1 MKKLTFIFLIFLINA
16 CESPQQDE
24 TTTALQPVDY
34 VDPFLGTGGHGHT
47 YPGVTRPFGMVQLS
61 PDNGTEGWDWCSG
74 YHYTDT
80 IIAGF
85 SHLHLSG
92 TGIGDLYDISFMPGI
107 RHHEGDSLLGYFSHQ
122 NEQAEP
128 GYYQV
133 YLHNYDINVALAAT
147 ERVGFQQYTFP
158 ESEQAVI
165 ELDLGFSINWDEPV
179 TTYLKIHNDSTISG
193 FRKSTGW
200 ARNQWV
206 YFYSVLSKPFSNYQL
221 KNGEQLKSDSI
232 SGKSVKGTFYYQT
245 SAEEKILVKTG
256 ISTASIAGAKAAIEQ
271 EMPGWNFDQLRNE
284 SKEIWNENLSV
295 IKLNDP
301 DNDKATIFYTGLYHS
316 MLAPSLYSDALGE
329 YKGVDTAIHKAEG
342 YNRYTVFSLWDTFR
356 AAHPLFTI
364 TQPERVSDFIRSML
378 AFYDEYGL
386 LPVWAL
392 HGNETNTMTGYHA
405 VPVIAE
411 AYLKGYRDFDIEKA
425 YEAMKAS
432 AMQDIRGTDL
442 YRKYNYVPADL
453 DGWSVTK
460 TLEYAYDDWSIA
472 QIAQLLGKE
481 EEYEYFISRSQYY
494 QNLFDPST
502 GFMRGKT
509 SEGNWVEPFD
519 PYYSEHG
526 FEGMYIEGT
535 AWQHSF
541 FVPHD
546 VEGLI
551 ELYGSDS
558 AFSNKLDT
566 LFTTESVLRGENVSL
581 DITGL
586 IGQYAHGNEPSHH
599 IAYLYNYAGQPW
611 KTQYWTSYIMDSLYT
626 SGVDGLSGNEDCGQM
641 SAWYIFSSL
650 GFYPVN
656 PVSLTYQIGSPK
668 FEEISIQV
676 SGEQDFVITS
686 ENLGPE
692 NPYIQK
698 VTLNGQPLER
708 SYLRHSEIMAGGSL
722 HFVMGPQPN
731 YDLW

>member
-1 MKKLTFIFLIFLINA
+1 MKNRSIYFLLFFFIA
-16 CESPQQDE
+16 CESPQPEGDS
-24 TTTALQPVDY
+24 AARQPVDF
-34 VDPFLGTGGHGHT
+34 VDPFIGTGGHGHT
-47 YPGVTRPFGMVQLS
+47 YPGVSRPFGMVQLS

-74 YHYTDT
+74 YHYSDT

-107 RHHEGDSLLGYFSHQ
+107 RQSERDSLLGYFCHQ
-122 NEQAEP
+122 NEKAEP

-133 YLHNYDINVALAAT
+133 YLNNYDINVELAAT
-147 ERVGFQQYTFP
+147 ERVGLQQYTFP
-158 ESEQAVI
+158 QSDNAIVDI
-165 ELDLGFSINWDEPV
+165 DLGFSINWDEPV
-179 TTYLKIHNDSTISG
+179 TTYLQVHNDSTISG

-206 YFYSVLSKPFSNYQL
+206 YFYSVFSKPFNKVELSNGKQT
-221 KNGEQLKSDSI
+221 SRDSI
-232 SGKSVKGTFYYQT
+232 GGKSVKGSFYYQT
-245 SAEEKILVKTG
+245 AEEEKILIKTG
-256 ISTASIAGAKAAIEQ
+256 ISSASVAGAKAAIEQ
-271 EMPGWNFDQLRNE
+271 EMNDWDFAEVRQETNE
-284 SKEIWNENLSV
+284 VWNENLSV
-295 IKLNDP
+295 IRLKDA
-301 DNDKATIFYTGLYHS
+301 DEEKATIFYTGLYHS
-316 MLAPSLYSDALGE
+316 MLAPALYSDALGE
-329 YKGVDTAIHKAEG
+329 YKGVDTTIHKAEG

-392 HGNETNTMTGYHA
+392 HGSETNTMTGYHA

-432 AMQDIRGTDL
+432 AMQDIRSTDL

-460 TLEYAYDDWSIA
+460 TLEYAYDDWCIA

-481 EEYEYFISRSQYY
+481 EDYDYFISRSQYY
-494 QNLFDPST
+494 KNLFDPGT

-509 SEGNWVEPFD
+509 SEGNWVAPFD

-541 FVPHD
+541 FVPQD
-546 VEGLI
+546 VEGLVD
-551 ELYGSDS
+551 LYGSKRV
-558 AFSNKLDT
+558 FTNKLDT

-626 SGVDGLSGNEDCGQM
+626 SQIDGLSGNEDCGQM
-641 SAWYIFSSL
+641 SAWYIFSCL

-656 PVSLTYQIGSPK
+656 PVSLTYQIGSPQ
-668 FEEISIQV
+668 FAEISIQV
-676 SGEQDFVITS
+676 AGGKEFEVTTESLEPD
-686 ENLGPE
+686 
-692 NPYIQK
+692 NPYIQSA
-698 VTLNGQPLER
+698 TLNGEPLER
-708 SYLRHSEIMAGGSL
+708 SYLRHSEIMAGGNL
-722 HFVMGPQPN
+722 HFVMGPEPN
-731 YDLW
+731 EDLW